1 MDEGVLTMMEK
12 RRLGKTD
19 IEITPI
25 GLGCWQFSQ
34 GVGMMGNFWGVV
46 ATGNIVAIVEAALKG
61 GISWFDTAEAYGR
74 GRSEQNLSAALAK
87 LGVKP
92 GSVAVATKW
101 MPFVRTARSIGATID
116 TRISCL
122 APYPIDLYQIHQ
134 PASFSPI
141 PVQMKEMAKLL
152 RAGKI
157 RSVGVSNFNARQ
169 MQQAHAALAAEGIVL
184 ASNQVRFNM
193 IDRSIEKSGVME
205 AAKRLGITIIAYSPL
220 AQGMLTGRF
229 HEDPGSIRAV
239 STGRKLVGGVR
250 RTRLAATAPLIEEL
264 RLVAR
269 AHGVTPGQVALN
281 WTVSFHGV
289 TVVAI
294 PGATKPAQA
303 EQGAGAMGFTLSTK
317 ELARLDELSRR
328 AG

>member
-1 MDEGVLTMMEK
+1 MMEK

-46 ATGNIVAIVEAALKG
+46 GTQNIVEVVDAALKG

-74 GRSEQNLSAALAK
+74 GRSEQNLAAALSG
-87 LGVKP
+87 LGVTP
-92 GSVAVATKW
+92 GSVVVATKW
-101 MPFVRTARSIGATID
+101 MPFMRTARSIAATID
-116 TRISCL
+116 TRLTCL
-122 APYPIDLYQIHQ
+122 RPFPIDLYQIHQ

-141 PVQMKEMAKLL
+141 PAQMKEMAKLL
-152 RAGKI
+152 GAGKI

-169 MQQAHAALAAEGIVL
+169 VEQAHAALAAEGIVL

-193 IDRSIEKSGVME
+193 LDRSIERNGVME

-229 HEDPGSIRAV
+229 HEDPGSIRKV

-250 RTRLAATAPLIEEL
+250 PSRLAATAPLVEEL

-269 AHGVTPGQVALN
+269 VHGVTPGQVALN
-281 WTVSFHGV
+281 WTVNFHGE

-303 EQGAGAMGFTLSTK
+303 TQSAGAMGFSLSPK
-317 ELARLDELSRR
+317 ELARLDELSRS